1 MNDCGPMLWAT
12 RSRRCFSSA
21 RRSLSANAG
30 AGGVIRMLE
39 GIALSFLALVARTA
53 TSGLSI
59 AKHANRASSANI
71 TRVVFFIFVLLNQ
84 PQKAQSTKHQFRVK
98 ALACSCLPGG
108 RPKAELQTFL
118 FCAFCAFCG

>member
-1 MNDCGPMLWAT
+1 MNEFGPMLWAT
-12 RSRRCFSSA
+12 RSRRCLSSA
-21 RRSLSANAG
+21 TRSLSANAG

-84 PQKAQSTKHQFRVK
+84 PQKAQAQKIS
-98 ALACSCLPGG
+98 S
-108 RPKAELQTFL
+108 ELKL
-118 FCAFCAFCG
+118 

>member
-30 AGGVIRMLE
+30 AGGVMRMLE
-39 GIALSFLALVARTA
+39 GIALSFQALVARTA

-84 PQKAQSTKHQFRVK
+84 PQKAQNISSLIFCFVHFV
-98 ALACSCLPGG
+98 
-108 RPKAELQTFL
+108 L
-118 FCAFCAFCG
+118 FVAKVLVWVAVW